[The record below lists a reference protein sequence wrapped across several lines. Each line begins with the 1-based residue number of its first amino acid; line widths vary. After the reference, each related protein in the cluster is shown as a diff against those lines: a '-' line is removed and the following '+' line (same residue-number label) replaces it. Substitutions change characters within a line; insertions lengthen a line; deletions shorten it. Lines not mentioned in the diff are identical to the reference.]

1 MAAKNQTSICTPMS
15 PFIMC
20 DLTKYPLLLRNS
32 ITIWLLITNSHSQ
45 SRNPFLWVNHFSE
58 FQHMTWLKK
67 ILLLKVLIPAS
78 DVVQR
83 AGVALVAVRFS
94 RPPRP
99 GPPIPRWARHTV
111 SLPPLIW
118 WLVNKNIEKVNKLKI
133 QDTKKWNSGW
143 RHLSYDRQGQS
154 LTKHLTPKI

>member
-1 MAAKNQTSICTPMS
+1 MS

-20 DLTKYPLLLRNS
+20 DLTKTKYQLLLHNS
-32 ITIWLLITNSHSQ
+32 ITIWLLITNSHSIPLSQ
-45 SRNPFLWVNHFSE
+45 LFLIIPAYGVVG
-58 FQHMTWLKK
+58 KR
-67 ILLLKVLIPAS
+67 LLLKVLIPAS

-118 WLVNKNIEKVNKLKI
+118 WLVNNNIEKVNKLRIQNTKEKNKI
-133 QDTKKWNSGW
+133 MNDATYPTMCRDKV
-143 RHLSYDRQGQS
+143 
-154 LTKHLTPKI
+154 PPIA

>member
-1 MAAKNQTSICTPMS
+1 MS

-20 DLTKYPLLLRNS
+20 DLTKTKYQLLLHNS
-32 ITIWLLITNSHSQ
+32 ITIWLLITNSHSIPLSQ
-45 SRNPFLWVNHFSE
+45 LFLIIPAYGVVG
-58 FQHMTWLKK
+58 K

-118 WLVNKNIEKVNKLKI
+118 WLVNNNIEKVNKLRI
-133 QDTKKWNSGW
+133 QNTKKKN
-143 RHLSYDRQGQS
+143 
-154 LTKHLTPKI
+154 KIINDATYPTMCRDKVPPIA

>member
-1 MAAKNQTSICTPMS
+1 MS

-20 DLTKYPLLLRNS
+20 DLTKTKYQLLLHNS
-32 ITIWLLITNSHSQ
+32 ITIWHLITKSHSIPLSQ
-45 SRNPFLWVNHFSE
+45 LFLIIPAYGVVG
-58 FQHMTWLKK
+58 K

-118 WLVNKNIEKVNKLKI
+118 WLVNKKHWKSEQTTN
-133 QDTKKWNSGW
+133 TKYEGKKQNNEW
-143 RHLSYDRQGQS
+143 RHLSYDVQGQS
-154 LTKHLTPKI
+154 STNRLTPKIWWCWF